1 MDRADMRYHAYR
13 LAFFA
18 SLAFAPGSVPGLGA
32 QTSQTAGS
40 SDRTAQWS
48 TGETY
53 FRVGAASLGL
63 DRLNAALLRN
73 GRPTFSN
80 NVATVGISTEAR
92 TGRLIYGASIEQGLP
107 RRALENDWVTKLA
120 TGGAS
125 LDAGLAIIETSN
137 SLIYSTVSLG
147 MRSTSLHF
155 ERRGGF
161 TYSEGLQDPARG
173 LDLSSRTGLAVFGVT
188 GERHFET
195 HRAGMFTLAV
205 QAGIARPLGAPNT
218 FAGENHVE
226 ETPGQSSGRYIRL
239 AFGKPLA
246 ARGSALETAVGAL
259 ASMVLR

>member
-1 MDRADMRYHAYR
+1 MKHHAHR

-18 SLAFAPGSVPGLGA
+18 SLALVAGSIPRLGA
-32 QTSQTAGS
+32 QNSQTDASG
-40 SDRTAQWS
+40 DRTAQWT
-48 TGETY
+48 TGATY
-53 FRVGAASLGL
+53 FHVGAASLGL
-63 DRLNAALLRN
+63 DRLNADLLRN

-80 NVATVGISTEAR
+80 NVVTLGISTQAR
-92 TGRLIYGASIEQGLP
+92 TGRLLYGASIEQGLP

-120 TGGAS
+120 AGGAS

-173 LDLSSRTGLAVFGVT
+173 LDLSSRTGLVVFGVT
-188 GERHFET
+188 GERHFDT
-195 HRAGMFTLAV
+195 HRVGMFTLAV
-205 QAGIARPLGAPNT
+205 QAGIARPLGAPST

-226 ETPGQSSGRYIRL
+226 ETPGQTSGRYIRL